1 MGDGGPLAGEGAGG
15 VEKGV
20 SGEGEEEEGW
30 GRRGEVDRA
39 NTRKETHGK
48 AGA

>member
-20 SGEGEEEEGW
+20 SGEEEGW
-30 GRRGEVDRA
+30 GRAWRGEVDRA
-39 NTRKETHGK
+39 STRKETHGN
-48 AGA
+48 AGI